1 MPLVS
6 PATSPARTASKPDRH
21 QRRAELAPANPEG
34 DDDDQDCD
42 DDGAG
47 ARAAGERGRGDGMV
61 YPIEAG
67 WPACMSREAYGQLME
82 AFREGGTGRAVS
94 VGGCGQTRSGTV
106 RVIE

>member
-1 MPLVS
+1 
-6 PATSPARTASKPDRH
+6 
-21 QRRAELAPANPEG
+21 
-34 DDDDQDCD
+34 
-42 DDGAG
+42 
-47 ARAAGERGRGDGMV
+47 MV